1 MLCRFFF
8 AKEFF
13 IDVNWGKWSLVS
25 VNVDK
30 EHGRLPLFLHLKA
43 GQNQEIFL
51 VGLLEEIRFP
61 NLKQILKN
69 EWNRRYFIKYYKISS
84 QNPQNLNRTRKHPL
98 LKGVAGPFSTGLGI
112 LIA

>member
-13 IDVNWGKWSLVS
+13 IDVNWGKCSLVS

-30 EHGRLPLFLHLKA
+30 EHGRLKGRAEPK
-43 GQNQEIFL
+43 IFL

>member
-13 IDVNWGKWSLVS
+13 IDVNWGKCSLVS

-30 EHGRLPLFLHLKA
+30 EHGRLKGRAEPK
-43 GQNQEIFL
+43 IFL

-61 NLKQILKN
+61 NLKQIVKN
-69 EWNRRYFIKYYKISS
+69 E
-84 QNPQNLNRTRKHPL
+84 
-98 LKGVAGPFSTGLGI
+98 
-112 LIA
+112 